1 MAVSFESEALVGS
14 LIVWDSGEYD
24 LERIYIATDDL
35 AGVPYYPY
43 YPAATTDDLIA
54 QISEELKQLGIG

>member
-35 AGVPYYPY
+35 AGVPYYP
-43 YPAATTDDLIA
+43 AATTDDLIA